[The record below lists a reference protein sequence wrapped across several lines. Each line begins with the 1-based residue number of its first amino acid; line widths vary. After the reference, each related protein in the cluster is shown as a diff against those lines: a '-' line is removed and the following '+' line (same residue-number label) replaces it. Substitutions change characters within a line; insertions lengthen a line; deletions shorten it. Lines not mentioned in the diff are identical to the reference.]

1 MIPPVRIGVALP
13 NYGPLARP
21 PPGRVQVAPGGRG
34 ARCIG
39 GSHAS
44 KTVVME
50 NGAQTSYHVCPLCEA
65 TCGLEIRTR
74 GREVTGIRGDEAD
87 VFSQGFICPKA
98 YALKELDAD
107 PDRLRVPLV
116 RRGGVLAPA
125 TWDEAFAEIDRRLG
139 PILREH
145 GRDAVAVYLGNPSA
159 HSMAIGLYAQV
170 LLRALGTRN
179 VFSASTVDQMPKQ
192 VAAGLMFGT
201 VLSIPVPDLDRT
213 DYLLILGANPFV
225 SNGSLMT
232 APDVPG
238 RLRAIRRRGGKV
250 VVIDPRRTR
259 TAAEASAHHFIRPGT
274 DACLLFGIVHTLF
287 AEGLVRLGPLA
298 PHVAGVEQVEALAR
312 PFTPEAVTPCCGID
326 ANVVR
331 GLARELAGA
340 SRAAVYARIGTC
352 TQEFGTLAS
361 WLVDVVNVLTGH
373 LDQVGGAMFAKAA
386 SGSANTRGTPGRGK
400 GVRFGRRTSRVRQ
413 APEVYGELP
422 AACLA
427 EEIET
432 PGEGQVRALI
442 TIAGNPALSTPNGAR
457 LERALAALEFMVS
470 LDIYVNE
477 TTRRADVILPGLSP
491 LEQSHYDLALRQ
503 LAIRNVATYSPPVFD
518 PPAGQPPEWE
528 TLLRLAALVAGQGPA
543 PDTAALD
550 DFVTRQRVEHE
561 VASPASPI
569 HGRESA
575 EIMAA
580 LAPRRGPE
588 RLLDLMLRTGPYGD
602 AFGANPGG
610 LGLAALEAKP
620 HGIDLGPLAPRI
632 PEVLRTPSGKIEL
645 APEPLV
651 ADVARLRAALERPGS
666 PMVLIGRRDLRSNN
680 SWMHNLGVLVK
691 GNPRCTMHVHRADAQ
706 RLGLAD
712 GGRARLVSRTGAIEV
727 PVEVTDAIMPGV
739 VSIPHGWG
747 HDEPDVRLRIAV
759 AHAGVNSNRL
769 ADELALDPLSG
780 NAVLNGIP
788 VTVERAS

>member
-50 NGAQTSYHVCPLCEA
+50 NGARTSYHVCPLCEA

-159 HSMAIGLYAQV
+159 HSMAISLYAQV

-602 AFGANPGG
+602 AFGANPDG

-691 GNPRCTMHVHRADAQ
+691 GNPRCTMHVHRADAR

-712 GGRARLVSRTGAIEV
+712 GGRARVVSRTGAIEV

-747 HDEPDVRLRIAV
+747 HDEPDARLRIAA